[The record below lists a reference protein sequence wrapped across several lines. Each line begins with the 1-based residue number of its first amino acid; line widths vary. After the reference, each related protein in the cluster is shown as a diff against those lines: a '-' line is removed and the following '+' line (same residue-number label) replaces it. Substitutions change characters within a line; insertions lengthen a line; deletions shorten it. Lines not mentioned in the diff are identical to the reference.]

1 VIPIRAKETGGR
13 RIGDTENK
21 AYDVVAVSDAEQPGE
36 SHTFAFKITA
46 DERDEYLKKVVAFAR
61 KQVEQFRATRYPMPT
76 KSAPTRRG
84 ATPRIPVFNWAF
96 SDEKFV
102 VFDLFTNNNPQLIY
116 TARVEPEALAAKS
129 PEVFATVVAT
139 LDVQGNLEKVF
150 SSVTDISRL
159 DVTPRLELV
168 DAVDAEGNGR
178 GDLLFRRTS
187 ASDSDFILYRLMGN
201 SLEEVFH
208 GGWAG
213 D

>member
-1 VIPIRAKETGGR
+1 
-13 RIGDTENK
+13 
-21 AYDVVAVSDAEQPGE
+21 
-36 SHTFAFKITA
+36 
-46 DERDEYLKKVVAFAR
+46 
-61 KQVEQFRATRYPMPT
+61 
-76 KSAPTRRG
+76 
-84 ATPRIPVFNWAF
+84 
-96 SDEKFV
+96 
-102 VFDLFTNNNPQLIY
+102 
-116 TARVEPEALAAKS
+116 
-129 PEVFATVVAT
+129 VAT

-187 ASDSDFILYRLMGN
+187 ASDSDFILYRLVGN